1 MMAKACVRLVA
12 LAATALLAACA
23 TDADTLGD
31 SSDIVMST
39 LMKAAQASQG
49 SYDYGAAASFYANLY
64 QRNPENR
71 EALLGY
77 VRNLRYVG
85 SPERAI
91 GALRGALEN
100 TPEDGE
106 LLAELGKAE
115 LAAGRPEQAVETLTA
130 AAEFAPDDWRI
141 HSALGIAYDR
151 LEAYEE
157 AMSSYEEALRL
168 SPDNPTVLNNLA
180 LSRALAG
187 DLDGGVAALKRAET
201 LARPGAI
208 LQIRQNLAL
217 LHALKGDFREAE
229 RLTKSDL
236 PEKIAEHNLEY
247 YQVLATGVLIHG
259 NTEGPGEPAPP
270 LQYPLQRE

>member
-1 MMAKACVRLVA
+1 MMAKACARLVA
-12 LAATALLAACA
+12 LAATALLAACV
-23 TDADTLGD
+23 TNLDTPGD
-31 SSDIVMST
+31 SSDTVMST

-49 SYDYGAAASFYANLY
+49 SYHYGAAAGFYANLY

-91 GALRGALEN
+91 GVLRGALEN

-106 LLAELGKAE
+106 LLADLGKAE

-187 DLDGGVAALKRAET
+187 DLDGGVAVLKRAEA
-201 LARPGAI
+201 LGWPGAT

-217 LHALKGDFREAE
+217 LHALKGNFREAE

-247 YQVLATGVLIHG
+247 YQGLATGVLIHG
-259 NTEGPGEPAPP
+259 NTEGPDEPPPP

>member
-31 SSDIVMST
+31 SPDTVISS

-49 SYDYGAAASFYANLY
+49 SYNYGAAAGFYANVY

-91 GALRGALEN
+91 GILRGALEN

-106 LLAELGKAE
+106 LLADLGKAE

-168 SPDNPTVLNNLA
+168 SPDNSTVLNNLA
-180 LSRALAG
+180 LSRTLAG
-187 DLDGGVAALKRAET
+187 DLDGGVAVLKRAEA

-217 LHALKGDFREAE
+217 LHALQGNFREAE

-247 YQVLATGVLIHG
+247 YQGLATGALIHG

-270 LQYPLQRE
+270 LQHPLQRE

>member
-12 LAATALLAACA
+12 LAVTALLAACA
-23 TDADTLGD
+23 TNLDTVGD
-31 SSDIVMST
+31 SSDTVTSA

-49 SYDYGAAASFYANLY
+49 SYNYGAATSFYANLY

-85 SPERAI
+85 NPERAI
-91 GALRGALEN
+91 GVLRGALEN

-106 LLAELGKAE
+106 LLADLGKAE

-151 LEAYEE
+151 LEAYGE
-157 AMSSYEEALRL
+157 AMSSYEEALSL
-168 SPDNPTVLNNLA
+168 SPDNSTVLNNLA

-187 DLDGGVAALKRAET
+187 DLDGGVAALKRAEA
-201 LARPGAI
+201 LAWPGAI

-229 RLTKSDL
+229 RLTKSGL
-236 PEKIAEHNLEY
+236 PQKIAEHNLEY
-247 YQVLATGVLIHG
+247 YQVLTTGALIHG
-259 NTEGPGEPAPP
+259 TTEGPGEPAPP
-270 LQYPLQRE
+270 LRQPLQRE